1 MGGRGVSRPGRYW
14 ALLFVVALH
23 WGLVSILLLASRVR
37 TRSFVTTEVA
47 PTIAL
52 LARPAASRPPVAP
65 MSQPHLARVAPLAP
79 ILPESLSI
87 TDLSAEVSDE
97 KQLPVDWQSE
107 AHEAATAI
115 AESLK
120 VPTEVKDRRKTSSA
134 PPGPRPW
141 HPAPAH
147 KAGEEYRTETGEH
160 IVWISDK
167 CYVKASLPVV
177 PDLIPL
183 HTLSTTVCPRN
194 SGTARGD
201 LFEDLPAYK
210 KLHPDSAEK

>member
-1 MGGRGVSRPGRYW
+1 
-14 ALLFVVALH
+14 
-23 WGLVSILLLASRVR
+23 
-37 TRSFVTTEVA
+37 
-47 PTIAL
+47 
-52 LARPAASRPPVAP
+52 
-65 MSQPHLARVAPLAP
+65 MSQPHLARVAPLSP

-87 TDLSAEVSDE
+87 TDPSAEVSDE

-107 AHEAATAI
+107 AHKAAAAI
-115 AESLK
+115 ADSLK
-120 VPTEVKDRRKTSSA
+120 VPTEVEDRRKTSSA

-167 CYVKASLPVV
+167 CYVKASLPIV

-210 KLHPDSAEK
+210 KLHPDSAEKWWVLICVQDGGP